1 MSHIIKK
8 MVNYSIVIISHSSA
22 SSECRCRETEYHVEI
37 IFSQKSTKLIYLMK
51 KSKRERDVN
60 IPDTNFIGRDI
71 IIKILFAFG
80 Y

>member
-1 MSHIIKK
+1 
-8 MVNYSIVIISHSSA
+8 
-22 SSECRCRETEYHVEI
+22 
-37 IFSQKSTKLIYLMK
+37 MK

-80 Y
+80 YWRELYDNGYNKWKLNPKWHV